1 MNLQRINL
9 KLFLD
14 APETVPVDAL
24 LPIFARWREQKD
36 HPSQWVDMADYAHID
51 RGPGVMMIGR
61 QGNLALD
68 LGDPGPGILYANK
81 KDLNGPPEDRILDTF
96 RRTLALAC
104 ALIEEPGYPVQ
115 LRARPGFWQL
125 VFNDRMETPNSD
137 ATDAALRPGIG
148 KALDRIFGAGNY
160 TAVHESDP
168 LRRYGVIVH
177 SDAVDDLSQI
187 AARLHAPSATVPEG
201 PAA

>member
-14 APETVPVDAL
+14 APEKVPVDAL
-24 LPIFARWREQKD
+24 LPIFGQWRENKD

-81 KDLNGPPEDRILDTF
+81 KGLEGAAEDRILDTF
-96 RRTLALAC
+96 RRTLALAST
-104 ALIEEPGYPVQ
+104 LIQEPLYPPQ
-115 LRARPGFWQL
+115 LTARPGSWQL

-137 ATDAALRPGIG
+137 ATDAALRPAIDN
-148 KALDRIFGAGNY
+148 ALDRIFGAGNY
-160 TAVHESDP
+160 TAVQEKDP
-168 LRRYGVIVH
+168 LRRYGFMVH
-177 SDAVDDLSQI
+177 GNAVDHLSQI
-187 AARLHAPSATVPEG
+187 AARLQSPPANVPES
-201 PAA
+201 PRA